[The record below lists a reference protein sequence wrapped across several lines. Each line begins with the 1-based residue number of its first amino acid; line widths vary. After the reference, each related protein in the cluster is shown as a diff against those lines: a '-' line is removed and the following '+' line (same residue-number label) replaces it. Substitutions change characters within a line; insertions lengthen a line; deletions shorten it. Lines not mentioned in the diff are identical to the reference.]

1 MIMIRRDTP
10 KTGGMRR
17 SMVEELERNGFGNAA
32 VREVMGRVP
41 RHLFLDSAFEKFAY
55 RDQAFEIGEGQTISR
70 PATVAQQSVLLETFP
85 NAKVLEVGTGSGY
98 QAAVLDGLGC
108 SVYSIERQKNLYLKT
123 RQLLSDL
130 NTLVQC
136 FYGDGYKGLPQFAP
150 FDRILITCGAP
161 FIPQELVGQ
170 LKVGGIMVVPV
181 GDKEQIMTKVVK
193 VSETE
198 VRISEH
204 GSCNFVPM
212 LGQKAED

>member
-10 KTGGMRR
+10 KTGGMRK
-17 SMVEELERNGFGNAA
+17 SMGEELERKGFGNAA

-55 RDQAFEIGEGQTISR
+55 RDSAFEIGEGQTISR
-70 PATVAQQSVLLETFP
+70 PATVAQQSALLETFP

-150 FDRILITCGAP
+150 FDRILITCGARL
-161 FIPQELVGQ
+161 IPQELVGQ

-193 VSETE
+193 ISETG
-198 VRISEH
+198 VDISEH

-212 LGQKAED
+212 LGKKAED

>member
-1 MIMIRRDTP
+1 MIRRDTP
-10 KTGGMRR
+10 KTEGMRK
-17 SMVEELERNGFGNAA
+17 SMVDALKAKGLGDVA
-32 VREVMGRVP
+32 VREVMRRVP

-55 RDQAFEIGEGQTISR
+55 QDKAFEIGEGQTISR
-70 PATVAQQSVLLETFP
+70 PATVAQQSALLETFP

-98 QAAVLDGLGC
+98 QACVLDGLGC

-123 RQLLSDL
+123 RQLLADL
-130 NTLVQC
+130 NTTVQC

-161 FIPQELVGQ
+161 FIPTELLAQ

-181 GDKEQIMTKVVK
+181 GNGEQIMTKVVK
-193 VSETE
+193 ISEGETA
-198 VRISEH
+198 ISEH